1 MIFIHV
7 NSLSWYLQMLA
18 LYNAKKADIC
28 SHYWGLRHEMKNCSL
43 MRNMGSELKGTLK
56 YEYSKLTATTTKKH

>member
-7 NSLSWYLQMLA
+7 NSLSWYLQMLV
-18 LYNAKKADIC
+18 LYNAKKADIY